1 MPNWN
6 DASYREKFWHS
17 SSHVLA
23 AAVKELF
30 PDARLAIGPSIE
42 EGFYYDFDVEKPFSP
57 EDLERIEKKILEIAK
72 KKEKFV
78 KKEISKKDAL
88 QVFKNE
94 PYKIELINELEEGK
108 ISTYTNGSFTD
119 LCKGPHIENSEAIKA
134 VKLLRSSGA
143 YWKGSEKNKM
153 LQRIYGISFPE
164 QKMLDEWLKK
174 REDAEQRSHLKIG
187 KEQELFLIS
196 KEVGAGLP
204 IWLPKG
210 TVIREELM
218 AFLKKQQLREGY
230 KFLVTPHIAKIDLYK
245 TSGHLETYRE
255 SMYAPIK
262 IEEEEFLLKPMNCP
276 HHIQV
281 YKMKRRSYKELPLKY
296 AEFGTVYRYEK
307 SGELS
312 GLVRV
317 RGFTQDDAHIFC
329 TPEQLKTEFKAVMD
343 IVKMIFNAL
352 KFSDYRARFGKRGDS
367 SKYIGSDE
375 NWKKAEKDIE
385 QVLKETKLP
394 FTAEEGE
401 AAFYGPKLDFIVKD
415 SLGRE
420 WQLGTIQVDYNL
432 PERFD
437 LSYIGEDDK
446 PHRPVMIH
454 RAPFGSLE
462 RFMAILIEHFAGN
475 FPLWLSP
482 VQIKILPIA
491 DRHFAFAEKI
501 SKEMLEKNL
510 RAEVDREQET
520 ISHKVRQAELEK
532 VPLILVVGDR
542 EEKEN
547 TVTVR
552 NRGSSKTETK
562 KITDFIEETLKKIEA
577 KE

>member
-210 TVIREELM
+210 TVIREELI

>member
-174 REDAEQRSHLKIG
+174 REEAEQRSHLKIG

-210 TVIREELM
+210 TVIREELI

>member
-174 REDAEQRSHLKIG
+174 REEAEQRSHLKIG

-281 YKMKRRSYKELPLKY
+281 YKMKRSSYKELPLKY

-307 SGELS
+307 SGELRS
-312 GLVRV
+312 EERRV
-317 RGFTQDDAHIFC
+317 G
-329 TPEQLKTEFKAVMD
+329 
-343 IVKMIFNAL
+343 
-352 KFSDYRARFGKRGDS
+352 
-367 SKYIGSDE
+367 
-375 NWKKAEKDIE
+375 
-385 QVLKETKLP
+385 
-394 FTAEEGE
+394 
-401 AAFYGPKLDFIVKD
+401 
-415 SLGRE
+415 
-420 WQLGTIQVDYNL
+420 
-432 PERFD
+432 
-437 LSYIGEDDK
+437 
-446 PHRPVMIH
+446 
-454 RAPFGSLE
+454 
-462 RFMAILIEHFAGN
+462 
-475 FPLWLSP
+475 
-482 VQIKILPIA
+482 
-491 DRHFAFAEKI
+491 
-501 SKEMLEKNL
+501 
-510 RAEVDREQET
+510 
-520 ISHKVRQAELEK
+520 
-532 VPLILVVGDR
+532 
-542 EEKEN
+542 
-547 TVTVR
+547 
-552 NRGSSKTETK
+552 
-562 KITDFIEETLKKIEA
+562 
-577 KE
+577 